1 MEIKDIQI
9 SLILDQY
16 LAWMDQRK
24 ELDLEV
30 ASEFVTMA
38 SQLLYIKTRMLLSIH
53 DEEALSEME
62 QLIATLEAHQRN
74 ENYLKIKEVVPQL
87 DQRYTYG
94 RDFLTKEPEPLQP
107 NKEYRYVHPKE
118 DLKKA
123 MLAVLARSDHK
134 LPPPVSAFQGIV
146 GREPYPVAEKAM
158 EILNRLLHL
167 GVTRFR
173 SLFRGSRSRSEV
185 VATFLAVLELCKAK
199 RLRLA
204 GTAEDCNR
212 HQHGG
217 RADRRRL
224 PPPQTGQNNREEVC
238 CVELKE
244 MEAAL
249 EAVLFAAGE
258 PVGVER
264 LCLGL
269 ETDRPTLDAVAQRL
283 MDQYSYERR
292 GIRLLRLDASYQLCS
307 APEYADYVR
316 KTLESRKP
324 ARLSQPAL
332 EVLAIIAYYQPVTR
346 AYVDQVRGVDSSYTV
361 GLLLER
367 DLIEESGRLA
377 VPGRPILYRTT
388 KTFLRSFG
396 LSSLEELPE
405 LPSGTQE
412 GDQMTLKLEEAVAKL
427 KAEEAGETPP
437 EAAGGGTP

>member
-1 MEIKDIQI
+1 M
-9 SLILDQY
+9 
-16 LAWMDQRK
+16 
-24 ELDLEV
+24 
-30 ASEFVTMA
+30 
-38 SQLLYIKTRMLLSIH
+38 
-53 DEEALSEME
+53 
-62 QLIATLEAHQRN
+62 
-74 ENYLKIKEVVPQL
+74 
-87 DQRYTYG
+87 
-94 RDFLTKEPEPLQP
+94 
-107 NKEYRYVHPKE
+107 
-118 DLKKA
+118 
-123 MLAVLARSDHK
+123 
-134 LPPPVSAFQGIV
+134 
-146 GREPYPVAEKAM
+146 
-158 EILNRLLHL
+158 
-167 GVTRFR
+167 
-173 SLFRGSRSRSEV
+173 
-185 VATFLAVLELCKAK
+185 
-199 RLRLA
+199 
-204 GTAEDCNR
+204 
-212 HQHGG
+212 
-217 RADRRRL
+217 
-224 PPPQTGQNNREEVC
+224 
-238 CVELKE
+238 ELKE

-427 KAEEAGETPP
+427 KAEEAGEVPEGETPILQDKLRCLT
-437 EAAGGGTP
+437 EGRALRCGVSDRFSDLNERGGYRRQAMGALTLAALPGSGRMRTARDSYQELMLAGALAQVGPTVLELSEVRALAEYDERNHTEYLDTLEKYLAFGNRLSGAAASMFIDRSTMKYRLQKIGDLLGADTDDPAAARRLQLAIAVHRLRGKLAATEG